1 MQPSRIAKLALI
13 AAIPTA
19 LIGWALFRPELLF
32 VNQTVNEKAPSA
44 SQASEIVAKGSFTS
58 YAHETK
64 GNAQILNVD
73 GKRILRLT
81 DFHTSNGPDVRVY
94 LLKGNDSASVKE
106 GEFIDLGSIKG
117 NIGDQNYEIPAGAGE
132 FGAVAIWCKRFSVGF
147 GGATLE
153 MDKETAKEVS
163 FSSQQPLTANWNFA
177 SFAEGAEIR
186 VTSGAFRADTP
197 GLKGAAELLEDKGK
211 RFLRVS
217 NLALGS
223 AMTGDVWLVKKE
235 TIPANG
241 DISGFTKVKL
251 GTVKKGT
258 ARYEFSVAKDLDVWL
273 YRSVTITAPGQTKS
287 LGTAPLRSDQE
298 KPKRLI

>member
-32 VNQTVNEKAPSA
+32 INQSVNDKAPTA
-44 SQASEIVAKGSFTS
+44 SQSSEVVAKGSFIS

-94 LLKGNDSASVKE
+94 LLKGNDSASVKD

-117 NIGDQNYEIPAGAGE
+117 NIGDQNYEIPSSAGE

-153 MDKETAKEVS
+153 MAKESPKEVS
-163 FSSQQPLTANWNFA
+163 FSAQPTQDSNWNFA
-177 SFAEGAEIR
+177 SFVEGAEIR
-186 VTSGAFRADTP
+186 VTSGTFRADSP
-197 GLKGAAELLEDKGK
+197 GLKGTAELLEDKGK

-217 NLALGS
+217 NLSLGS
-223 AMTGDVWLVKKE
+223 QLSGEVWLVKKE
-235 TIPANG
+235 TIPAKG
-241 DISGFTKVKL
+241 DISNFTKVKL

-258 ARYEFSVAKDLDVWL
+258 ASYEFSVAKDLDVWL